1 MPRRSILSFSDFSPA
16 RYVAGEKRAG
26 ERGFCCSVCWK
37 GLHKIILIEYVTD
50 VGKKGQLLDVKARF
64 YRNFLQPSGKARI
77 VTTDLIKEM
86 KVEEEII
93 EAEKK
98 LSLIDLLFVTMVA
111 HSKVCRLVTIPFARK
126 NEGLKRGLQSVDSSD
141 YPMIE
146 SVLSQGGRRSLTSL
160 AQSIMANFCARSLNN
175 HRKPSG
181 AVLSA
186 TTSVLMPMRLSA
198 GTMFDQY
205 YGGVNSLIQ
214 VPWIPCACFHAY
226 ALFRDQSQIALEVRS
241 NKCFFVES
249 SNYKQEGGWITSVEI
264 KPITKSIVRW
274 NSNHKVD
281 GRNPVNYSYGI
292 LLLEAITGRNPVNFG
307 HP

>member
-1 MPRRSILSFSDFSPA
+1 M
-16 RYVAGEKRAG
+16 
-26 ERGFCCSVCWK
+26 
-37 GLHKIILIEYVTD
+37 TM
-50 VGKKGQLLDVKARF
+50 
-64 YRNFLQPSGKARI
+64 
-77 VTTDLIKEM
+77 EM

-146 SVLSQGGRRSLTSL
+146 SGRSSSSSKVSVQVTGYMCECLATIMSPDASIDNSPVLSQGGRRSLTSL
-160 AQSIMANFCARSLNN
+160 AQRIMANFCAR
-175 HRKPSG
+175 
-181 AVLSA
+181 
-186 TTSVLMPMRLSA
+186 
-198 GTMFDQY
+198 
-205 YGGVNSLIQ
+205 
-214 VPWIPCACFHAY
+214 
-226 ALFRDQSQIALEVRS
+226 VRS
-241 NKCFFVES
+241 NKCFFDES

-274 NSNHKVD
+274 NNNHKVD

-292 LLLEAITGRNPVNFG
+292 LLLEAITGRNPVIADYFCAPYSSADSMLLVLQLFV
-307 HP
+307 HDK